1 MECNAMVINH
11 PGGIDSAFEVFIPI
25 ALIELEPQCFHINY
39 DSMMGSYWVPKMPK
53 ERLSVRISKSRLEK
67 LRRIAEQKE
76 KTMTQL
82 IEDWIDKLKE
92 EKPS

>member
-1 MECNAMVINH
+1 MKI
-11 PGGIDSAFEVFIPI
+11 
-25 ALIELEPQCFHINY
+25 
-39 DSMMGSYWVPKMPK
+39 
-53 ERLSVRISKSRLEK
+53 SRLNIRVSEARMEK
-67 LRRIAEQKE
+67 LRRIAQQRD

>member
-1 MECNAMVINH
+1 
-11 PGGIDSAFEVFIPI
+11 
-25 ALIELEPQCFHINY
+25 
-39 DSMMGSYWVPKMPK
+39 MGSQVTR
-53 ERLSVRISKSRLEK
+53 ERLSVRLAASRLEK
-67 LRRIAEQKE
+67 LRRIAKHKE